1 MASQRPVPSSSGRSA
16 LPLPLKGWLVWL
28 QETGQ
33 APSNLMVLPKTTLQ
47 FCTGAKS
54 VPVTDF
60 HFLLCETES
69 SQSQLPRH

>member
-1 MASQRPVPSSSGRSA
+1 MASQRPGTRSSGRSA

-28 QETGQ
+28 QATDQ
-33 APSNLMVLPKTTLQ
+33 APSNLMVLPKTTSQ

-69 SQSQLPRH
+69 GQSQLPRH